1 LLKEKIKCKTDSTII
16 IQTNKCY
23 KSRGFKYA
31 LLNESFSIR
40 QENTGA
46 TNARGFKYALLN
58 ESLSIRQE
66 NQKKNYLI
74 RREERKRRGNQRYI
88 LAEKREERS

>member
-1 LLKEKIKCKTDSTII
+1 VKIKCKTDSKITNSK
-16 IQTNKCY
+16 TNKCY

-31 LLNESFSIR
+31 LLNESLSIR

-58 ESLSIRQE
+58 ESLSIRQV
-66 NQKKNYLI
+66 NQKKNT
-74 RREERKRRGNQRYI
+74 
-88 LAEKREERS
+88 

>member
-1 LLKEKIKCKTDSTII
+1 MG
-16 IQTNKCY
+16 CY

-58 ESLSIRQE
+58 ESFSIRQE
-66 NQKKNYLI
+66 NQKQLLN
-74 RREERKRRGNQRYI
+74 
-88 LAEKREERS
+88 